1 MGIKLKTRKPTGTVP
16 WPLILLEGEEGAGKT
31 YSAAEFSASDRIGRM
46 YWVDLAEGSADE
58 YAAIPGADYE
68 IIDHDGTYRD
78 ILEQIRAVHAE
89 ARRAAIAGESP
100 VVLSIDSG
108 TALWRMLKT
117 WTNERARRGRRNAE
131 VLQEDPDA
139 AIEVGMNLWNDAT
152 ERWLEVIHLLQTFP
166 GIAII
171 TARGKQIT
179 AIDDN
184 GRPVT
189 DNRGR
194 VLREWKVQAQ
204 KDLAFD
210 CSVWV
215 RMRRARAPQV
225 IKARSLR
232 LRIEDGK
239 PLDLQDFSLED
250 LVFNRLG
257 CSVESQPRQ
266 MPALV
271 GDRVQ
276 AWLDDHDVVELR
288 DVEKLRQL
296 WWDAAGEDTG
306 LTRAEV
312 VSIRAAIERKV
323 VEIENPPT
331 DLGQGPLTDADKL
344 RAAAQRRAEEEA
356 DAEPDGEPE
365 FEAEKRPAHKRTT
378 TKRSTAKTA
387 AARR

>member
-1 MGIKLKTRKPTGTVP
+1 MPPKLKTRKPTGIVP

-31 YSAAEFSASDRIGRM
+31 YSAAEFSASERIGQM
-46 YWVDLAEGSADE
+46 YWIDLAEGSADE

-68 IIDHDGTYRD
+68 IIDHDGSYRD
-78 ILEQIRAVHAE
+78 ILEQIQAVYAE
-89 ARRAAIAGESP
+89 ARRAAVAGEPP

-108 TALWRMLKT
+108 TSLWRMLKN
-117 WTNERARRGRRNAE
+117 WTQERARRGKRNAE
-131 VLQEDPDA
+131 LLAADPDA
-139 AIEVGMNLWNDAT
+139 AFDIGMNLWNDAT
-152 ERWLEVIHLLQTFP
+152 ERWMAVIYLLQTFP

-184 GRPVT
+184 GKPVM
-189 DNRGR
+189 DRGR
-194 VLREWKVQAQ
+194 VLKEWKVQAQ
-204 KDLAFD
+204 KDLGFD
-210 CSVWV
+210 SSVWV
-215 RMRRARAPQV
+215 RMRRSQHPQI

-232 LRIEDGK
+232 LRVEPGK
-239 PLDLQDFSLED
+239 PLTLPDFTVED

-276 AWLDDHDVVELR
+276 AWLDDHAVEELE

-296 WWDAAGEDTG
+296 WWDAAENAAG

-312 VSIRAAIERKV
+312 VAIRASIERKV
-323 VEIENPPT
+323 AAVENPAT
-331 DLGQGPLTDADKL
+331 EMGQGPVSDADRL
-344 RAAAQRRAEEEA
+344 RAAAQRRAE
-356 DAEPDGEPE
+356 AEPEEEIQDP
-365 FEAEKRPAHKRTT
+365 PAPSRTA
-378 TKRSTAKTA
+378 RRRTAKA
-387 AARR
+387 AAPASR